1 MNKYLKILAICAISI
16 SFTANSSAET
26 KSLGL
31 EEAKPEQLAA
41 ATGHYAKSRTLLI
54 AAVREFDKA
63 MQIAQPGALLDV
75 NEFRNSL
82 ISRAEE
88 LERVLD
94 PQPRISESGVKF
106 EAYPS
111 IIGEAQ

>member
-1 MNKYLKILAICAISI
+1 MHRYLKILAISFIFISSSNSASAEI
-16 SFTANSSAET
+16 KSIEIEKANS
-26 KSLGL
+26 
-31 EEAKPEQLAA
+31 EQLAA

-54 AAVREFDKA
+54 AAIREFDKA
-63 MQIAQPGALLDV
+63 RKIASPGSLLDV
-75 NEFRNSL
+75 DEFRNIL

-106 EAYPS
+106 DAYPS
-111 IIGEAQ
+111 IIGEK